1 MNNILRICTLF
12 LLTSL
17 SSCATSNSSEASSI
31 EPKEYEIVEKQSIS
45 LSEFFLQEEEDYL
58 IFIHADTCSHCKQIM
73 GDVAQFA
80 EDNLVKTYFLN
91 ASKEEN
97 KMNKVSV
104 EEVTVGVDNL
114 DDLCYA
120 GTPTIFEIEKGVTT
134 AHIPG
139 KDKCLTFLNEI
150 RKNNL

>member
-1 MNNILRICTLF
+1 MNNILRISTLF
-12 LLTSL
+12 LLTAL
-17 SSCATSNSSEASSI
+17 SACASNHTSQISSI

-58 IFIHADTCSHCKQIM
+58 VFIHADTCSHCKEII

-91 ASKEEN
+91 VSKEEN

-104 EEVTVGVDNL
+104 EEITIGVDNL
-114 DDLCYA
+114 DDLVYA

-139 KDKCLTFLNEI
+139 KDKCLTFLNEM